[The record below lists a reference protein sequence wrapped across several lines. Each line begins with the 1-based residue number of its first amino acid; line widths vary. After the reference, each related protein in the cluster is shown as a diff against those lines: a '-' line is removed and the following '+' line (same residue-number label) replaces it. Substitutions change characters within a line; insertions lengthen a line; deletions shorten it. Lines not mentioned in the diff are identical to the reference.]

1 MLQDTSLNHHRDV
14 PIFGA
19 CLALN
24 LPAVVGSAPAFAM
37 SAASSNGHD
46 SLPYDDVAVD
56 RPAQSVNQNS
66 YSPLFV
72 SDGPTPPPERNTLT
86 SYAVIVPP
94 VERPAEYSIYEDNT
108 IEEVLKRA
116 GVRKYLVRFQDR
128 RKFIVSEL
136 SFTKFT

>member
-1 MLQDTSLNHHRDV
+1 
-14 PIFGA
+14 
-19 CLALN
+19 
-24 LPAVVGSAPAFAM
+24 M
-37 SAASSNGHD
+37 SEASSNDHG
-46 SLPYDDVAVD
+46 SLSYGDVAVD
-56 RPAQSVNQNS
+56 RPAQSVNGNS

-72 SDGPTPPPERNTLT
+72 SDGPTPPPEPNTLT

-94 VERPAEYSIYEDNT
+94 VGRSAEYSIYEDNT

-116 GVRKYLVRFQDR
+116 GVRKFLVRFQDR